1 MLLQSITFFIKDNP
15 IFSNGPRGL
24 PRNPPDYVILD
35 NWVFDNLISANELLA
50 KALRRF
56 ETCLLVNNNSCGKL
70 VPSLELAIIFD
81 DSLRTTSVSFFIADL
96 NLSSCEFDSFTFVLC
111 HFILIKIK
119 LFNGIAF

>member
-1 MLLQSITFFIKDNP
+1 MLLQLITFFIKDNP

-96 NLSSCEFDSFTFVLC
+96 NLSSCEFDSFTFR
-111 HFILIKIK
+111 
-119 LFNGIAF
+119 LFY